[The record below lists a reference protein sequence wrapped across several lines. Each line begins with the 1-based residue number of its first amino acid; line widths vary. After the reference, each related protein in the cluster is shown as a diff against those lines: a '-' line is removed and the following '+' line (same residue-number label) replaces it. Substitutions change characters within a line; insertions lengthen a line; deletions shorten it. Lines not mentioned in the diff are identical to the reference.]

1 MPPFKI
7 RLLGISYDSAA
18 DIDSTRLSFEP
29 GNILSPHI
37 SVKDIF
43 ELETGLKIDQ
53 ARCAS
58 RCVVLRAALRR
69 PKILLTPAAA
79 CFPCRASAGA

>member
-53 ARCAS
+53 ARDA
-58 RCVVLRAALRR
+58 LGAALRR
-69 PKILLTPAAA
+69 PEIVLTPAAA
-79 CFPCRASAGA
+79 CLPCRVSAGA